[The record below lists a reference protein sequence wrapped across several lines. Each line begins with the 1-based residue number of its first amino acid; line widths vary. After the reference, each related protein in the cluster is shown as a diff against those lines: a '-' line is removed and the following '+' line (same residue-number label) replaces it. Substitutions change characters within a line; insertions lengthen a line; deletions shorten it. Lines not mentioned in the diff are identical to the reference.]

1 MGRQLL
7 PALRQA
13 FATVAFAALATTAA
27 AQSFPSKPV
36 ELVVPYPP
44 GASVDMLARLIQPTM
59 TEVLGE
65 QVIVENRG
73 GAGGN
78 IGSASV
84 ARSAPD
90 GHRILLANNSGLT
103 SNPH

>member
-1 MGRQLL
+1 
-7 PALRQA
+7 
-13 FATVAFAALATTAA
+13 
-27 AQSFPSKPV
+27 
-36 ELVVPYPP
+36 PP

-90 GHRILLANNSGLT
+90 GHRILLATNAGLT
-103 SNPH
+103 INPHVYQDIGYDVMKDLAPVTLLARGPIAIGVSSQLG